1 MRTRASLWF
10 VFYFDEF
17 NKKDI
22 FIYNYS
28 VNKRAKNYR
37 DKARQYRYSYYH
49 GDNQREEMER
59 YYGYK
64 EQLLSYFTP
73 KCIHKQFVGSERERV
88 YDYESEYNNRKGK
101 NIVWENCYYDYDED
115 REVWFYDYETNVKK
129 YLYFLY
135 YVIGDYSFHTPITN
149 PKAYDYPIEKID
161 DDFTTVGK
169 DVKELVSAQFVIKVL
184 ETLATEECQLHV
196 NGEVIEIKPKDEP
209 VYIEK
214 SPAMQ
219 EPTFNQIDYI
229 RALCT
234 FYECDVPD
242 VKTSG
247 QASRWLSNFLKTHD
261 YKTDKRKAQLRE
273 RYQKIFDDHA
283 SGMTMEQLI
292 EKYRLTKPT
301 IRKAIKAIQNNTV

>member
-1 MRTRASLWF
+1 MKTPKEYTKNLKNGIITEDMI
-10 VFYFDEF
+10 VDCL
-17 NKKDI
+17 
-22 FIYNYS
+22 YS

-49 GDNQREEMER
+49 GDSQREEMER

-73 KCIHKQFVGSERERV
+73 KCIHQQSIGRERERV
-88 YDYESEYNNRKGK
+88 YDYEPEYNNRKGK

-115 REVWFYDYETNVKK
+115 REVWFYDYETGVKK

-184 ETLATEECQLHV
+184 ETLATKECQLHV
-196 NGEVIEIKPKDEP
+196 NGEVIDIKPKDEP

-219 EPTFNQIDYI
+219 EPTLNQIDYI
-229 RALCT
+229 KALCT

-247 QASRWLSNFLKTHD
+247 QA
-261 YKTDKRKAQLRE
+261 
-273 RYQKIFDDHA
+273 
-283 SGMTMEQLI
+283 
-292 EKYRLTKPT
+292 
-301 IRKAIKAIQNNTV
+301 